1 MIWTARILSAAL
13 LSAGLTVAAEAKTL
27 TFCASGS
34 PEGFDPA
41 LHTAPATF
49 DASSAA
55 VYDRLV
61 GYDKGTTKPVAALAT
76 RWDISE
82 DGLEYTFHLRSGVK
96 FHTTDYFTPSRELN
110 ADDVVFSFERQLRKD
125 NAFFNY
131 GGGEWPYL
139 QAMSLPAL
147 VKSVQRVDDATVKF
161 TLVRAEASF
170 LADLGMDFA
179 SIVSKEYADKLLA
192 AKNRQD
198 LDLKPVGSGP
208 FVFVDYAKDSAIR
221 YKSNPDYWRGKP
233 ALDELVFA
241 ITPDPAVRLAKLK
254 SGDCQVADPAPG
266 DIAAIKADPDLV
278 LLQGPA
284 LDVGYLA
291 YNTQQKPFD
300 DAKVRKALNM
310 AIDRHALVEAV
321 FGGAGMVAKNVLP
334 PTVWSYDDGIADDGY
349 DPDGARKL
357 LDDADAKDLKLKIWA
372 MPVARPYDP
381 DGKKSAEMIKADL
394 AKVGVEATI
403 VTFDWGEYLRR
414 SSAKDR
420 DGAVLLGW
428 IGDNGDPDNFLA
440 QLLSCDAVGTSN
452 RAEWCNQAFQDLIV
466 KAKAA
471 TDPAARADLYRQA
484 QAIFKSEAP
493 WATLAHSLTTVALS
507 KKVTGY
513 TLDAFGL
520 HHFDGVDVTP

>member
-1 MIWTARILSAAL
+1 MWTARVVSAAL
-13 LSAGLTVAAEAKTL
+13 IVVGFAVSANAKTL

-55 VYDRLV
+55 IYDRLV
-61 GYDKGTTKPVAALAT
+61 AFDKGTTKPVAGLAT
-76 RWDISE
+76 SWDISA

-96 FHTTDYFTPSRELN
+96 FQTTAYFTPTRNLN
-110 ADDVVFSFERQLRKD
+110 ADDVVFSFARQLKKD
-125 NAFFNY
+125 NPFFNY
-131 GGGEWPYL
+131 AGEWPYL

-147 VKSVQRVDDATVKF
+147 IRSVERVDDATVKF
-161 TLVRAEASF
+161 TLVRAEAAF

-179 SIVSKEYADKLLA
+179 SIVSKEYADKLNA
-192 AKNRQD
+192 AKNKQE
-198 LDLKPVGSGP
+198 LDQKPVGTGP
-208 FVFVDYAKDSAIR
+208 FVFVDYAKDSVIH
-221 YKSNPDYWRGKP
+221 YKGNPDHWRGKP

-254 SGDCQVADPAPG
+254 SGDCEVADPAPA
-266 DIAAIKADPDLV
+266 DIAAIKANPDLA
-278 LLQGPA
+278 LAQGPA

-310 AIDRHALVEAV
+310 AIDKHALVDAV
-321 FGGAGMVAKNVLP
+321 FGGAGMVAKNALP
-334 PTVWSYDDGIADDGY
+334 PSVWSYDDQIADDGY
-349 DPDGARKL
+349 DPDGAKKL
-357 LDDADAKDLKLKIWA
+357 LDEAGVKDLKLKLWA
-372 MPVARPYDP
+372 MPVGRAYNP

-394 AKVGVEATI
+394 AKIGVDATI
-403 VTFDWGEYLRR
+403 VTFDWGDYLHR

-428 IGDNGDPDNFLA
+428 SGDNGDPDNFLA
-440 QLLSCDAVGTSN
+440 QLLSCDAVGTAN

-466 KAKAA
+466 KAKTA
-471 TDPAARADLYRQA
+471 TDPAVRADLYKQA

-493 WATLAHSLTTVALS
+493 WAPLAHSLTTVALS

-513 TLDAFGL
+513 TVDAFGL
-520 HHFDGVDVTP
+520 HRFDGVDLIP